1 MCRYVYEQIFRRDY
15 SAIQKTFHKDL
26 LRVAKLIILIS
37 FLSLVSF
44 QIQI

>member
-15 SAIQKTFHKDL
+15 SAIQKTFHKDFL
-26 LRVAKLIILIS
+26 SVAKLIILIS
-37 FLSLVSF
+37 FLSLVSL